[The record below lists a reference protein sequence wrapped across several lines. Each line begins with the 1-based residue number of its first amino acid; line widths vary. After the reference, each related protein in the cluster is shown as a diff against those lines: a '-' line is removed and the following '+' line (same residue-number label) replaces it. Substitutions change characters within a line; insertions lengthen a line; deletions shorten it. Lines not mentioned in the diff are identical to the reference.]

1 MKSESDTS
9 KRLDALI
16 RRYQAALIRYAAEIV
31 GDTETGKDVV
41 QDTFMRL
48 WKTGRIDEG
57 DRGLTT
63 WLFRVCRNR
72 ALDVRRKERRMNR
85 LSDKECAG
93 RAGGDPSPEE
103 GAATRETAA
112 RVAAAIGGLPDD
124 RKELLRLKFQNGLT
138 YRQIAEITGLTVS
151 NVGFRIHTALAD
163 IRDMLAKH
171 GLFGRE

>member
-1 MKSESDTS
+1 MNKHSEAS
-9 KRLDALI
+9 KRLELLI
-16 RRYQAALIRYAAEIV
+16 CRYQAVLIRYAAEIV

-48 WKTGRIDEG
+48 WKTGRIDED

-72 ALDVRRKERRMNR
+72 ALDIRRKERRMNR
-85 LSDKECAG
+85 LSDRECAG

-103 GAATRETAA
+103 GAAARETAA
-112 RVAAAIGGLPDD
+112 RVAVAIGGLPDD
-124 RKELLRLKFQNGLT
+124 RRELLRLKFQNGFT

-151 NVGFRIHTALAD
+151 NVGFRIHTALAAV
-163 IRDMLAKH
+163 REKLA
-171 GLFGRE
+171 